1 MAATDPSDLQI
12 AECICT
18 IFAALEQL
26 HANGMRDGQASKVRR
41 EAVHFLWELRGGPK
55 LSQKRPHSVEAWSHR
70 ERGLNALLRYE
81 HSVPVAVF
89 MPILRAAAGS
99 PSQMLAALKLYVRPV
114 IVTEDETRRLAG
126 SGLNHT
132 LPAGLSADDWGARY
146 RAVGIA
152 LRGSDGASPA

>member
-1 MAATDPSDLQI
+1 MAPAGASDEQI

-18 IFAALEQL
+18 IFTALEQL

-41 EAVHFLWELRGGPK
+41 EAVHFLWELREGPK
-55 LSQKRPHSVEAWSHR
+55 LSKERPHSVEAWSHR
-70 ERGLNALLRYE
+70 ERGLKALLRYE

-114 IVTEDETRRLAG
+114 IVTEDESRRLAG
-126 SGLNHT
+126 SGLNHIM
-132 LPAGLSADDWGARY
+132 PAGSDADDWAVRY